1 MPDNSME
8 LIGNS
13 RFKEAVNTQFAR
25 LLIENHCPENLLK
38 KYFIQDYFFVLEDIK
53 VLNKLIDIS
62 NDNYAEKFRRFKH
75 IVENDEIKFFTDFVV
90 KNNINSKNIELS
102 TCTKEYINFMD
113 EVINSNDFVLILSML
128 LAGEWI
134 YLETFSNKNSQN
146 DYINTWEKLH
156 SEDLRIFVNFMIDII
171 NNENINDKIINV
183 FKNTVELEIKFF
195 CQFLKN

>member
-1 MPDNSME
+1 
-8 LIGNS
+8 
-13 RFKEAVNTQFAR
+13 
-25 LLIENHCPENLLK
+25 
-38 KYFIQDYFFVLEDIK
+38 
-53 VLNKLIDIS
+53 
-62 NDNYAEKFRRFKH
+62 
-75 IVENDEIKFFTDFVV
+75 
-90 KNNINSKNIELS
+90 
-102 TCTKEYINFMD
+102 MD

-134 YLETFSNKNSQN
+134 YLETFSNRNSQN

-195 CQFLKN
+195 ASF